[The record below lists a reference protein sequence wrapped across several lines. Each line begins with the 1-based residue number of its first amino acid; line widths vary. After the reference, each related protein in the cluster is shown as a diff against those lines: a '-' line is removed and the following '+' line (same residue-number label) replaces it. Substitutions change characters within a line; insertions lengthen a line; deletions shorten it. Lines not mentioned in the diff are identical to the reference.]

1 MPTRAEK
8 IELCMRPHPGTRSHW
23 RRTRRQTALRYAWAM
38 SEEQD
43 ITGWL
48 EDWRAGDAA
57 ARDRVFSHMYQAL
70 KRMARGALQR
80 HEGHATLQPTAL
92 LNEALIKLI
101 EGAAPQLG
109 SRGHFSSV
117 VARAMRQ
124 ILIDRARAQL
134 ADKRG
139 AGQLTLQLDLAMDI
153 AGADPVRLI
162 ELDNLLARLWLDDA
176 RAAQVV
182 ELRVFA
188 GLTIAQTAE
197 VMAVH
202 PSVVNREWSHA
213 REWLHEQLQG

>member
-1 MPTRAEK
+1 
-8 IELCMRPHPGTRSHW
+8 
-23 RRTRRQTALRYAWAM
+23 M
-38 SEEQD
+38 SEDHD

-48 EDWRAGDAA
+48 EEWRAGDVA
-57 ARDRVFSHMYQAL
+57 ARDRVFGHMYQAL
-70 KRMARGALQR
+70 KRMARSALQR
-80 HEGHATLQPTAL
+80 HDGHATLQPTAL

-101 EGAAPQLG
+101 EGAAPQLD
-109 SRGHFSSV
+109 SREHFSSV

-124 ILIDRARAQL
+124 ILIDRARAHL

-139 AGQLTLQLDLAMDI
+139 AGQSALPLDLAVDI
-153 AGADPVRLI
+153 AGTDAVRLI
-162 ELDNLLARLWLDDA
+162 ELDNLLAQLWLDDA

-202 PSVVNREWSHA
+202 PSVVNREWAHA
-213 REWLHEQLQG
+213 REWLHEQLQA